1 MKHSIIIPTLN
12 EEEKISQLLS
22 FLSANALSNTEIVVV
37 DGGSK
42 DKTIELVKR
51 FSNVNLIETKKA
63 SRAFQLNEGARQAKG
78 EILYFVHADVLP
90 PETFEEDIKH
100 SITSGNDFGC
110 YRFVFDKN
118 ALMLKFNAWWTRFD
132 FMFCR
137 GGDQTLFVTK
147 DVFQKLNGFDE
158 NFVIME
164 DFDFILRARKQ
175 FKFRIVP
182 KDVVVSAR
190 KYKLNSYF
198 KVNMVNLY
206 SYWCFMFGKSPEK
219 IRDNYKNWLTF
230 D

>member
-12 EEEKISQLLS
+12 EEENISKLLD
-22 FLSANALSNTEIVVV
+22 FFAKFALPTSEIIVV
-37 DGGSK
+37 DGGSH
-42 DKTIELVKR
+42 DKTIELIKR
-51 FSNVNLIETKKA
+51 FKNVQLIQTEKA
-63 SRAFQLNEGARQAKG
+63 SRALQLNAGAKAASG
-78 EILYFVHADVLP
+78 GIYYFVHADVLP
-90 PETFEEDIKH
+90 PSTFEKDIDA
-100 SITSGNDFGC
+100 TLQSGGQIGC
-110 YRFVFDKN
+110 YRFTFDKN

-147 DVFQKLNGFDE
+147 QVFEDLNGFDE
-158 NFVIME
+158 HYIIME
-164 DFDFILRARKQ
+164 DFDLIRRARKR
-175 FKFRIVP
+175 FKFKIIP
-182 KDVVVSAR
+182 KDVIVSAR

-219 IRDNYKNWLTF
+219 IRDNYKKWLVF

>member
-12 EEEKISQLLS
+12 EEEKIFQLLD
-22 FLSANALSNTEIVVV
+22 FLEANALPDTEIIVV

-42 DKTIELVKR
+42 DKTIDLAKR
-51 FSNVNLIETKKA
+51 FKNVNLIETKRA

-90 PETFEEDIKH
+90 PQSFEEDIKKAI
-100 SITSGNDFGC
+100 SSGNDFGC
-110 YRFVFDKN
+110 YRFVFDKR

-147 DVFQKLNGFDE
+147 DVFNKLNGFDE

-219 IRDNYKNWLTF
+219 IRDNYKTWLTF

>member
-12 EEEKISQLLS
+12 EEEKISHLLE
-22 FLSANALSNTEIVVV
+22 FLTKNALSDSEIIVV

-42 DKTIELVKR
+42 DKTIALVKR
-51 FSNVNLIETKKA
+51 FENVNLIETKKA
-63 SRAFQLNEGARQAKG
+63 SRAYQLNEGAKKATG
-78 EILYFVHADVLP
+78 ELLYFIHADVLP
-90 PETFEEDIKH
+90 PQTFEADIEIALQKEYE
-100 SITSGNDFGC
+100 FGC

-118 ALMLKFNAWWTRFD
+118 AIMLKFNAWWTRFD

-147 DVFQKLNGFDE
+147 DVFNQLNGFDE
-158 NFVIME
+158 HYIIME
-164 DFDFILRARKQ
+164 DFDFILRARKK
-175 FKFRIVP
+175 FKFRIIP
-182 KDVVVSAR
+182 KNVVVSAR

-206 SYWCFMFGKSPEK
+206 SYWSFMLGKSPEK
-219 IRDNYKNWLTF
+219 IRDNYKTWLKF

>member
-12 EEEKISQLLS
+12 EEEKIFQLLD
-22 FLSANALSNTEIVVV
+22 FLETNALPDSEIIVV

-42 DKTIELVKR
+42 DKTIDLVKR
-51 FSNVNLIETKKA
+51 FKNVNLIETKQA
-63 SRAFQLNEGARQAKG
+63 SRAFQLNEGAKQAKG
-78 EILYFVHADVLP
+78 ELFYFVHADVLP
-90 PETFEEDIKH
+90 PKTFEEDIKKA
-100 SITSGNDFGC
+100 IAKGNDFGC
-110 YRFVFDKN
+110 YRFEFDKK

-147 DVFQKLNGFDE
+147 DVFNQLNGFDE
-158 NFVIME
+158 NYIIME
-164 DFDFILRARKQ
+164 DFDFILRARKK
-175 FKFRIVP
+175 FKFRIIP
-182 KDVVVSAR
+182 KNVVVSAR

-206 SYWCFMFGKSPEK
+206 SYWSFMLEKSPEK
-219 IRDNYKNWLTF
+219 IRDNYKTWLTF

>member
-12 EEEKISQLLS
+12 EEEKISQLLE
-22 FLSANALSNTEIVVV
+22 FLTTNALSETEIIVI

-51 FSNVNLIETKKA
+51 FENVNLIETKKA
-63 SRAFQLNEGARQAKG
+63 SRAVQLNVGAKQAKG
-78 EILYFVHADVLP
+78 DVFYFVHADVLP
-90 PETFEEDIKH
+90 PLTFEEDIDR
-100 SITSGNDFGC
+100 SLANGNEFGC
-110 YRFVFDKN
+110 YRFEFDKK

-158 NFVIME
+158 SYVIME
-164 DFDFILRARKQ
+164 DFDFILRARKK

-182 KDVVVSAR
+182 KNVVVSAR

-206 SYWCFMFGKSPEK
+206 SYWSFMLGKSPEK
-219 IRDNYKNWLTF
+219 IRDNYKTWLKF